1 MVKLINTKTHYRLIM
16 EKNKN
21 IKVRDVY
28 NSVFFSSFDLDGIRV
43 YSKDNKP
50 MKEEEEEEEDS
61 SRDIIDEDDEDDE
74 DDNKYFFKEK
84 QPSGYS
90 ELPLYKKSVVEQ
102 DGSIVEKSIEDD
114 KDQGMYDFLNDYISK
129 YTSKQEEVKLEDNEV
144 YLTIPF
150 NVENPV
156 ISMNSFSIPDHNE
169 IIMLAKNGLT
179 YNILEKIIQDIYLQI
194 IYLKDKGYYYNEIP
208 LESTFFVNGRYIVFS
223 IETVEKISEND
234 VSHITQP
241 FIKFLNKL
249 LGNDSLDSVLEKIQ
263 YTDIYYFIKRAQNE
277 NTLLIVK

>member
-50 MKEEEEEEEDS
+50 VKEEENS
-61 SRDIIDEDDEDDE
+61 SHDIIDDDDDDSDDDDDDSDD

-90 ELPLYKKSVVEQ
+90 ELPLYKKSVVEE
-102 DGSIVEKSIEDD
+102 DGSIVEKSIKDD
-114 KDQGMYDFLNDYISK
+114 KDQGMYDFLNDYVSK
-129 YTSKQEEVKLEDNEV
+129 YTSKQEDVELEDNEV

-156 ISMNSFSIPDHNE
+156 IAMNSFSIPDHNE

-179 YNILEKIIQDIYLQI
+179 YNIL
-194 IYLKDKGYYYNEIP
+194 
-208 LESTFFVNGRYIVFS
+208 
-223 IETVEKISEND
+223 
-234 VSHITQP
+234 
-241 FIKFLNKL
+241 
-249 LGNDSLDSVLEKIQ
+249 
-263 YTDIYYFIKRAQNE
+263 
-277 NTLLIVK
+277 